1 VYSLRHN
8 GGVIYVALLRGI
20 NVGGNNLVDMRRLKA
35 TFERLGL
42 ENVRTFINS
51 GNVLFA
57 TKRRGR
63 LQLTKAIEA
72 GIAKDFDVEVGV
84 LLRTA
89 DELRVLVDAIPAK
102 WTNGAD
108 MKCDVYFL
116 WPAVDRPTVV
126 DEVPRD
132 PAIEDLRYLPG
143 ALVRR
148 IDNDKRT
155 KSPMTKIVGT
165 PIYKQMTARNI
176 NTVRKLA
183 ALADADPSR

>member
-1 VYSLRHN
+1 V
-8 GGVIYVALLRGI
+8 VYVALLRGI
-20 NVGGNNLVDMRRLKA
+20 NVGGNNSVDMRRLKA

-42 ENVRTFINS
+42 ENVRTYINS
-51 GNVLFA
+51 GNVLFD
-57 TKRRGR
+57 TERRGR
-63 LQLTKAIEA
+63 PQLTKAIAA
-72 GIAKDFDVEVGV
+72 GIAEDFGVEVGV

-89 DELRVLVDAIPAK
+89 DELRALVDAIPAK
-102 WTNGAD
+102 WTNDAK

-116 WPAVDRPTVV
+116 WPAIDRAKVV
-126 DEVPRD
+126 DEVPRN

-165 PIYKQMTARNI
+165 PIYKQMTVRNI

-183 ALADADPSR
+183 ALAIADATR

>member
-1 VYSLRHN
+1 
-8 GGVIYVALLRGI
+8 VIYVALLRGI
-20 NVGGNNLVDMRRLKA
+20 NVGGNNLVDMRGLKL

-42 ENVRTFINS
+42 EDVRTYINS
-51 GNVLFA
+51 GNVLFN

-63 LQLTKAIEA
+63 PQLTKAIEA
-72 GIAKDFDVEVGV
+72 AIAKDFGADVDV
-84 LLRTA
+84 LVRTA
-89 DELRVLVDAIPAK
+89 DELRALVRAIPAK
-102 WTNGAD
+102 WTNDTA

-116 WPAVDRPTVV
+116 WPAIDRAKVV
-126 DEVPRD
+126 DEVPHN

-148 IDNDKRT
+148 VDRAKQS

-176 NTVRKLA
+176 NTVRKLV
-183 ALADADPSR
+183 ALADADASH

>member
-1 VYSLRHN
+1 V
-8 GGVIYVALLRGI
+8 VYVALLRGI

-42 ENVRTFINS
+42 ENVRTYINS
-51 GNVLFA
+51 GNVLFD

-63 LQLTKAIEA
+63 PQLTKAIAA
-72 GIAKDFDVEVGV
+72 GIAEDFGVDMGV

-89 DELRVLVDAIPAK
+89 DELRALVDAIPAK
-102 WTNGAD
+102 WTND
-108 MKCDVYFL
+108 TTMKCDVYFL
-116 WPAVDRPTVV
+116 WPAIDRAKVV
-126 DEVPRD
+126 DEVPRN
-132 PAIEDLRYLPG
+132 PEIEDLRYLPG

-183 ALADADPSR
+183 ALAAGDASREKR